1 MSADLTDGQDVGG
14 CHILAMVGSGGMG
27 IIYRAEQRSLGRVV
41 ALKVIRPQI
50 SATADYRARF
60 LREAQLAAAVNHP
73 HLVTVYDVGED
84 AGHLYLIMQWVDG
97 TDLRKLLDRDG
108 RLAPGRAVRLG
119 AQLASALGA
128 VHEAGL
134 VHRDVKPSNALVSYI
149 DGQEHAYLTDF
160 GIAKMPERDDDLTRT
175 GWMLGTVGYQ
185 SPEQIRGLQAEPR
198 SDLYAL
204 GCVMF
209 EALTGQRPFG
219 GENDLA
225 VRWAHA
231 HSPRPAVSAAC
242 PDLGTRYDAFFA
254 RALAIDPHERFPTG
268 SAFAEALLAAH
279 ADLPRGGPPRPPD
292 GSPATQVRRRPSA
305 AGAAE
310 PWTQTQVRDGR
321 AGPEDP
327 TARQEPPPRPE
338 PDQAA
343 ATTVDTAARH
353 GTRPRSGTP
362 AAARMAQAILLA
374 SCLVFL
380 ASVTLL
386 TDYVD
391 NGTGGRSLLQAATN
405 DPASPLYPAD
415 FGVVAALAV
424 GVLVVTLISLAA
436 WRRPLMAL
444 AAAASI
450 ALTGYTVYI
459 SREGNSPGFGPY
471 GPGYWLSLASA
482 LVMALAA
489 GTAAG
494 IRSRG

>member
-14 CHILAMVGSGGMG
+14 CHILAVVGSGGMG
-27 IIYRAEQRSLGRVV
+27 IVYRAEQRSLGRVV

-50 SATADYRARF
+50 SAAADYRARF

-73 HLVTVYDVGED
+73 HVVTVYDVGED
-84 AGHLYLIMQWVDG
+84 AGRLYLIMQWVDG
-97 TDLRKLLDRDG
+97 TDLRKMLDRDG
-108 RLAPGRAVRLG
+108 RLAPSRAVRLG
-119 AQLASALGA
+119 VQLAGALGA
-128 VHEAGL
+128 VHEVGL
-134 VHRDVKPSNALVSYI
+134 VHRDVKPSNALVSHI
-149 DGQEHAYLTDF
+149 DGQDHAYLTDF
-160 GIAKMPERDDDLTRT
+160 GIAKMPERGDDLTRT
-175 GWMLGTVGYQ
+175 GWMLGTAGYQ
-185 SPEQIRGLQAEPR
+185 SPEQVQGLQAGPR

-231 HSPRPAVSAAC
+231 HSPRPAASASC
-242 PDLGTRYDAFFA
+242 PDLGTRYDAFFT
-254 RALAIDPHERFPTG
+254 RALAIDPHERFPTA

-279 ADLPRGGPPRPPD
+279 AVLPRGGPPRPADD
-292 GSPATQVRRRPSA
+292 GPAPQVPHRPPA
-305 AGAAE
+305 VGAAE

-321 AGPEDP
+321 GGPEEP
-327 TARQEPPPRPE
+327 TVRQTPPPLTE
-338 PDQAA
+338 PDQDA
-343 ATTVDTAARH
+343 ATTVATAARH
-353 GTRPRSGTP
+353 SARPRGGSL
-362 AAARMAQAILLA
+362 AAARVAQAILIA
-374 SCLVFL
+374 SCLAFL

-386 TDYVD
+386 TNYVD
-391 NGTGGRSLLQAATN
+391 NGTGGKSLLQATTN

-415 FGVVAALAV
+415 FKAVAALAV
-424 GVLVVTLISLAA
+424 GVLVITLISLAA

-471 GPGYWLSLASA
+471 GPGYWLSLVSA

-489 GTAAG
+489 GAAAA
-494 IRSRG
+494 IRSQG